1 MPRTTLALTSFIA
14 GEFSPKLDGR
24 TDFEKYSSGCKTLE
38 NMLVHPQG
46 AATRRTGSQFIAEV
60 KTSSLKTRLI
70 PFEFSTTQTYMLEFG
85 NQYIR
90 FFKDKGQITESN
102 KTITAIT
109 AANPAVVTCNS
120 HGYSNGD
127 FVIISGVVG
136 MTELNCKTFKV
147 ADKTTNTF

>member
-1 MPRTTLALTSFIA
+1 MPRTTVPLTSFVA

-24 TDFEKYSSGCKTLE
+24 TDYEKYSSGCKTLE

-46 AATRRTGSQFIAEV
+46 MASRRVGTQFISEV

-90 FFKDKGQITESN
+90 FFKDKSQILESDQ
-102 KTITAIT
+102 TITGI
-109 AANPAVVTCNS
+109 C
-120 HGYSNGD
+120 
-127 FVIISGVVG
+127 
-136 MTELNCKTFKV
+136 
-147 ADKTTNTF
+147 